1 MNVAIVLMKYN
12 PFGGYE
18 RQAALVARALV
29 ARGDSVTV
37 FASEWKSDTSSESAP
52 KPDGSAGSLK
62 FHKVPIVRLSS
73 WLKVLSFALRARREV
88 RRTKRSFDCVVAF
101 DRTLEMDLYRAGNA
115 CHKEWLAFR
124 GVHGGVGD
132 RLSVAVNML
141 HKVINTI
148 EAHIFARVAS
158 GTARAVVLSKSGAE
172 GIARHYPVDA
182 NSFTVIPPAIDL
194 ARLDTESGAKS
205 RSREAVRKELGVS
218 PGATGSSG
226 THLLLH
232 VGSGFKIK
240 GLKSTIEAVSVLAGR
255 GVDAV
260 LVVAGSD
267 RKESARCKTLA
278 RTLGI
283 EERVK
288 FLGGVENVAELYT
301 AADLF
306 IVPSLFE
313 TFGVV
318 FMEALY
324 MGLPVVVGAG
334 AGAASAVDEAG
345 TEAGRVVDVPAVPEK
360 LAESVEELLAQE
372 RKFKESGELDGVK
385 KRRRECALLSAP
397 ERVIKEFLAEID
409 AAAGLS
415 K

>member
-1 MNVAIVLMKYN
+1 MKYN
-12 PFGGYE
+12 PYGGYE
-18 RQAALVARALV
+18 RQAALVARALA
-29 ARGDSVTV
+29 ARGDAVTV
-37 FASEWKSDTSSESAP
+37 FASDWKAEEPTESAL
-52 KPDGSAGSLK
+52 KPNGSAGSIK
-62 FHKVPIVRLSS
+62 FHKVPVIRLSS

-88 RRTKRSFDCVVAF
+88 KRAPVQFDCIVAF
-101 DRTLEMDLYRAGNA
+101 DRTLDMDLYRAGNA

-124 GVHGGVGD
+124 RAHGGVGD
-132 RLSVAVNML
+132 RISVGVNML

-148 EAHIFARVAS
+148 EAHIFARVES
-158 GTARAVVLSKSGAE
+158 GAARAVVLSQNGAE
-172 GIARHYPVDA
+172 GVARHYPVCAD
-182 NSFTVIPPAIDL
+182 SFTVIPPAIDL
-194 ARLDTESGAKS
+194 ARLNVKTRD
-205 RSREAVRKELGVS
+205 RDAVRHELGI
-218 PGATGSSG
+218 SSE
-226 THLLLH
+226 TSMLLH

-240 GLKSTIEAVSVLAGR
+240 GLKSTIEALSVLTKR

-267 RKESARCKTLA
+267 RKETARLKTLA
-278 RTLGI
+278 CTLDV

-288 FLGGVENVAELYT
+288 FLGGVGNVAELYA

-334 AGAASAVDEAG
+334 AGAAPVVNGAGREAG
-345 TEAGRVVDVPAVPEK
+345 SVVDVPAVPEK
-360 LAESVEELLAQE
+360 LASLIEELLAEEQ
-372 RKFKESGELDGVK
+372 RYKESGGIDGVK
-385 KRRRECALLSAP
+385 ERRRESALLCAP

-409 AAAGLS
+409 AAAALS